1 MFFFPIELC
10 VVLLWS
16 IEGGLISLLGSE
28 GSTLSLWWNGLEVGG
43 CWPTC
48 VLLRCSLG
56 ECLSLTPSCLHSA
69 GCWSRVPVY
78 LHRQSLFT
86 PSHLPPHLH
95 TKPESGLHFLFFL
108 SFIIFLFLFF
118 FKKNLPQ
125 THSKMSS
132 VSVWGKKKAEKT
144 VTHDKADKQ
153 LWRYAGESLW
163 GCSGEGQR
171 WGDCHETSQ

>member
-1 MFFFPIELC
+1 MPGLESRPRDQPTSVQWDPISRQQFWLSVFNLRFQFSLFLNFPCGMFFFFFFPIELC

-16 IEGGLISLLGSE
+16 IEGGLISLLGGE

-56 ECLSLTPSCLHSA
+56 ECPSLTPSCLRSA

-86 PSHLPPHLH
+86 PSHVPPHLH

-108 SFIIFLFLFF
+108 SFIFFYFYFF
-118 FKKNLPQ
+118 FLKEPSPNPF
-125 THSKMSS
+125 
-132 VSVWGKKKAEKT
+132 
-144 VTHDKADKQ
+144 
-153 LWRYAGESLW
+153 
-163 GCSGEGQR
+163 
-171 WGDCHETSQ
+171 